1 MNYLP
6 VSYFLSRGRS
16 ILIAF
21 FIGLALLPFAPQTF
35 AQDDPDDT
43 DEAVTAFNE
52 GQAAHEKGDL
62 LGAIKLYD
70 KALEM
75 VPEFPEAELQRGN
88 AYLTLGKIDDAEKS
102 FRHATELREDWSLA
116 MASLGSVLVRKNQ
129 FPEAEKL
136 LGRAIELDELNFP
149 AFTAMADLRLK
160 TRAKPEVL
168 KELLGRLKVLSS
180 KASPTAAIL
189 ASKGSLENALGETAA
204 AKKSLD
210 QALSIEPKNRAAL
223 FERAWIALSEGDVAR
238 AEEIARGLIQAAPR
252 SGEVEYLQANVLLAK
267 DKPDEALKILES
279 IAAPSTEVSAL
290 RDKILA
296 NRSENAAELE
306 TALAKDPKNAA
317 VLSRLCV
324 LMRTKDPF
332 KAIDYC
338 RRASDADPAN
348 INHAVGYGAALVQ
361 AKYFGQAVDLFRRIL
376 TIAPDNFTV
385 HTNLAT
391 ALSQLK
397 RYPEARAEYQWLAE
411 KQPDLVIVYYLL
423 GITHDQLNEY
433 MDAAANYQQFLKI
446 ADPER
451 NKLEIEKVN
460 LRMPVLQKL
469 IKEKKGKN

>member
-1 MNYLP
+1 M
-6 VSYFLSRGRS
+6 SYFLSRGRS
-16 ILIAF
+16 IGIAF
-21 FIGLALLPFAPQTF
+21 FIGLALISFASQTF

-62 LGAIKLYD
+62 LAAIKLYD
-70 KALEM
+70 KALEI

-88 AYLTLGKIDDAEKS
+88 AYLMLGKVDDAERS
-102 FRHATELREDWSLA
+102 FRHAAELREDWSLA
-116 MASLGSVLVRKNQ
+116 LASLGSVLVRKNQ
-129 FPEAEKL
+129 FPEAEKV

-149 AFTAMADLRLK
+149 AYTAMTDLRLK
-160 TRAKPEVL
+160 MRAKPEVL
-168 KELLGRLKVLSS
+168 KDLLGRLKVLSS
-180 KASPTAAIL
+180 KASPTAAIM
-189 ASKGSLENALGETAA
+189 ASKGSLENALGETVA

-210 QALSIEPKNRAAL
+210 QALAIEPKNRTAL
-223 FERAWIALSEGDVAR
+223 FERAWIALSEGDVTR
-238 AEEIARGLIQAAPR
+238 AEEIARALAPAASR
-252 SGEVEYLQANVLLAK
+252 SGDVEYLQASVLLAK
-267 DKPDEALKILES
+267 DKPEEALKILES
-279 IAAPSTEVSAL
+279 IAAPSAEAAAL
-290 RDKILA
+290 RNKIIA
-296 NRSENAAELE
+296 GRSENAAELE
-306 TALAKDPKNAA
+306 AALARDPKNAA

-324 LMRTKDPF
+324 VTRTKDPL

-361 AKYFGQAVDLFRRIL
+361 AKYFTQAVDLFRRIL
-376 TIAPDNFTV
+376 TVAPDNFTV

-397 RYPEARAEYQWLAE
+397 RYPEAKAEYQWLVE
-411 KQPDLVIVYYLL
+411 KQPDLVIAYYLL

-446 ADPER
+446 ADAER

-460 LRMPVLQKL
+460 LRLPILQKL